1 MAYGFGYLISRISA
15 YVVSTGRRGV
25 ENVMY
30 SQEQMLKIIQEKNVE
45 FLRLQF
51 TDISGI
57 VKNVA
62 IPATQMGKALKSGI
76 SFDGSSIEGFARIQE
91 SDMVLRPDLSTFS
104 LLPWRSKDGSNEARL
119 ICDVHL
125 PNGKPFE
132 GDPRYVLRKQLEIA
146 KEMGFT
152 MNVGPELEFF
162 LFEKQNGGSA
172 TTPHDHGGYFDLGP
186 VDLAEDV
193 RREIVRALTQMGFT
207 IEASHHEVARGQ
219 HEIDFVY
226 DDALKNADKV
236 VTFKYVTKTIAM
248 QEGLRA
254 TFMPKPI
261 FGASGTGMHANI
273 SLFRGLENAFFDP
286 DTDLNIS
293 DLARF
298 FVGGLIEH
306 ACAIT
311 AIANPLI
318 NSYKRLVSGFEA
330 PVYITWSGPNRSSLI
345 RIPAGRGLSTRLEFR
360 SPDPTCNPYLTFA
373 VILAAGLDGIKRG
386 IDPGEPVDLNV
397 YHLTALERESMDIK
411 TLPANLKE
419 ALDYLEADKVIRVAL
434 GEHVY
439 ENIMRLGLSEWEAY
453 NTFVHPWEIE
463 RYINNY

>member
-1 MAYGFGYLISRISA
+1 
-15 YVVSTGRRGV
+15 
-25 ENVMY
+25 MY
-30 SQEQMLKIIQEKNVE
+30 SQEQVLKTIQEKNVE

-62 IPATQMGKALKSGI
+62 IPASQMGKALKSGI

-91 SDMVLRPDLSTFS
+91 SDMVLQPDLSTFS

-132 GDPRYVLRKQLEIA
+132 GDPRHVLRNQLEIA
-146 KEMGFT
+146 KEMGYK

-172 TTPHDHGGYFDLGP
+172 TVPHDFGGYFDLGP
-186 VDLAEDV
+186 LDLAEDV
-193 RREIVRALTQMGFT
+193 RREIIRALTQMDFT
-207 IEASHHEVARGQ
+207 IEASHHEVAKGQ

-248 QEGLRA
+248 REGLRA

-261 FGASGTGMHANI
+261 YGAAGTGMHANI
-273 SLFRGLENAFFDP
+273 SLFRGVENAFYDSEMP
-286 DTDLNIS
+286 LNIS

-373 VILAAGLDGIKRG
+373 VILAAGIDGIKRC
-386 IDPGEPVDLNV
+386 IDPGEAVDLNV
-397 YHLTALERESMDIK
+397 YELSAAERKSLGIR

-419 ALDYLEADKVIRVAL
+419 ALDYLEEDKVIRNAL
-434 GEHVY
+434 GEHVF
-439 ENIMRLGLSEWEAY
+439 ENIMRLGLLEWEAY
-453 NTFVHPWEIE
+453 NTYVHPWEVE
-463 RYINNY
+463 RYINIF

>member
-1 MAYGFGYLISRISA
+1 
-15 YVVSTGRRGV
+15 
-25 ENVMY
+25 MY
-30 SQEQMLKIIQEKNVE
+30 SQEQVLKTIQEKNVE

-62 IPATQMGKALKSGI
+62 IPASQMGKALKSGI

-91 SDMVLRPDLSTFS
+91 SDMVLQPDLSTFS

-132 GDPRYVLRKQLEIA
+132 GDPRHVLRNQLDIA
-146 KEMGFT
+146 KEMGYK

-172 TTPHDHGGYFDLGP
+172 TVPHDFGGYFDLGP
-186 VDLAEDV
+186 LDLAEDV
-193 RREIVRALTQMGFT
+193 RREIIRALTQMDFT
-207 IEASHHEVARGQ
+207 IEASHHEVAKGQ

-248 QEGLRA
+248 REGLRA

-261 FGASGTGMHANI
+261 YGAAGTGMHANI
-273 SLFRGLENAFFDP
+273 SLFRGVENAFYDSEMP
-286 DTDLNIS
+286 LNIS

-373 VILAAGLDGIKRG
+373 VILAAGIDGIKRC
-386 IDPGEPVDLNV
+386 IDPGDAVDLNV
-397 YHLTALERESMDIK
+397 YELSAAERKSLGIR

-419 ALDYLEADKVIRVAL
+419 ALDYLEEDKVIRSAL
-434 GEHVY
+434 GEHVF
-439 ENIMRLGLSEWEAY
+439 ENIMRLGLLEWEAY
-453 NTFVHPWEIE
+453 NTYVHPWEVE
-463 RYINNY
+463 RYINIF

>member
-1 MAYGFGYLISRISA
+1 
-15 YVVSTGRRGV
+15 
-25 ENVMY
+25 MY

-132 GDPRYVLRKQLEIA
+132 GDPRYVLSKQLEIA
-146 KEMGFT
+146 KEMGFK

-172 TTPHDHGGYFDLGP
+172 TTPHDYGGYFDLGP

-261 FGASGTGMHANI
+261 YGASGTGMHANI

-286 DTDLNIS
+286 DTDMNIS

>member
-1 MAYGFGYLISRISA
+1 MH
-15 YVVSTGRRGV
+15 
-25 ENVMY
+25 
-30 SQEQMLKIIQEKNVE
+30 SQEQVLKTIQEKNVE

-51 TDISGI
+51 SDIQGI

-62 IPATQMGKALKSGI
+62 IPTTQMGKALKSGI

-104 LLPWRSKDGSNEARL
+104 LLPWRTKDGSNEARL

-132 GDPRYVLRKQLEIA
+132 GDPRYVLKRQLEMA
-146 KEMGFT
+146 REMGYK

-172 TTPHDHGGYFDLGP
+172 TTPHDFGGYFDLGP

-193 RREIVRALTQMGFT
+193 RREIIRALTQMGFT

-248 QEGLRA
+248 REGLRA

-261 FGASGTGMHANI
+261 FGAAGTGMHVNI
-273 SLFRGLENAFFDP
+273 SLFRGDENAFYDP
-286 DTDLNIS
+286 QMPNNIS

-306 ACAIT
+306 ACAVT

-373 VILAAGLDGIKRG
+373 VILAAGMDGIKRG
-386 IDPGEPVDLNV
+386 IDPGDAVDLNV
-397 YHLTALERESMDIK
+397 YHLTEAERRSMGIK

-419 ALDYLEADKVIRVAL
+419 ALDYLEGDKVIRSAL
-434 GEHVY
+434 GEHVF
-439 ENIMRLGLSEWEAY
+439 ENVMRLGRLEWEAY
-453 NTFVHPWEIE
+453 NTYVHPWEVE
-463 RYINNY
+463 RYINLF

>member
-1 MAYGFGYLISRISA
+1 
-15 YVVSTGRRGV
+15 
-25 ENVMY
+25 MY

-62 IPATQMGKALKSGI
+62 IPATQMGKALKNGI

-146 KEMGFT
+146 KEMGFK

-172 TTPHDHGGYFDLGP
+172 TTPHDYGGYFDLGP

-261 FGASGTGMHANI
+261 YGASGTGMHANI

-286 DTDLNIS
+286 DTDMNIS

-419 ALDYLEADKVIRVAL
+419 ALDYLEADKVIREAL

>member
-1 MAYGFGYLISRISA
+1 MR
-15 YVVSTGRRGV
+15 
-25 ENVMY
+25 
-30 SQEQMLKIIQEKNVE
+30 SQEQVLKTIQEKNVE

-51 TDISGI
+51 SDIQGI

-62 IPATQMGKALKSGI
+62 IPATQMGKALKNGI

-104 LLPWRSKDGSNEARL
+104 LLPWRTKDGSNEARL

-132 GDPRYVLRKQLEIA
+132 GDPRNVLKRQLEMA
-146 KEMGFT
+146 REMGYK

-162 LFEKQNGGSA
+162 LFERQNGGSA
-172 TTPHDHGGYFDLGP
+172 TTPHDFGGYFDLGP

-193 RREIVRALTQMGFT
+193 RREIIRALTQMGFT

-248 QEGLRA
+248 REGLRA

-261 FGASGTGMHANI
+261 FGAAGTGMHVNI
-273 SLFRGLENAFFDP
+273 SLFRGDENAFYDP
-286 DTDLNIS
+286 QMPNNIS

-373 VILAAGLDGIKRG
+373 VILAAGLDGIKRS
-386 IDPGEPVDLNV
+386 IDPGDAVDLNV
-397 YHLTALERESMDIK
+397 YHLTEAERRSMGIK

-419 ALDYLEADKVIRVAL
+419 ALDYLEGDKVIRSAL
-434 GEHVY
+434 GEHVF
-439 ENIMRLGLSEWEAY
+439 ENAMRLGRLEWEAY
-453 NTFVHPWEIE
+453 NTYVHPWEVE
-463 RYINNY
+463 RYINLF

>member
-1 MAYGFGYLISRISA
+1 
-15 YVVSTGRRGV
+15 
-25 ENVMY
+25 MY

-51 TDISGI
+51 TDTSGI

-172 TTPHDHGGYFDLGP
+172 TTPHDYGGYFDLGP

-261 FGASGTGMHANI
+261 YGASGTGMHANI

-286 DTDLNIS
+286 DTDMNIS

-419 ALDYLEADKVIRVAL
+419 ALDYLEADEVIREAL

>member
-1 MAYGFGYLISRISA
+1 
-15 YVVSTGRRGV
+15 
-25 ENVMY
+25 MY

-62 IPATQMGKALKSGI
+62 IPATQMGKALKNGI

-261 FGASGTGMHANI
+261 YGASGTGMHANI

-286 DTDLNIS
+286 DTDMNIS

-397 YHLTALERESMDIK
+397 YHLTALERESMGIK

-419 ALDYLEADKVIRVAL
+419 ALDYLEADKVIREAL

>member
-1 MAYGFGYLISRISA
+1 
-15 YVVSTGRRGV
+15 
-25 ENVMY
+25 MY
-30 SQEQMLKIIQEKNVE
+30 SKEQVLKIVQEKNVE

-51 TDISGI
+51 TDISGV

-91 SDMVLRPDLSTFS
+91 SDMVLQPDLSTFNI
-104 LLPWRSKDGSNEARL
+104 LPWRTKDGSNEARL
-119 ICDVHL
+119 ICDVFL
-125 PNGKPFE
+125 PSGQPFE
-132 GDPRYVLRKQLEIA
+132 GDPRRVLRRQLEKA
-146 KEMGFT
+146 AEMGFS

-172 TTPHDHGGYFDLGP
+172 TIPHDFGGYFDLGP

-193 RREIVRALTQMGFT
+193 RREIIRALTQMNFT
-207 IEASHHEVARGQ
+207 IEASHHEVAKGQ

-226 DDALKNADKV
+226 DDALRNADKV

-248 QEGLRA
+248 REGLRA

-261 FGASGTGMHANI
+261 YGAAGTGMHANI
-273 SLFRGLENAFFDP
+273 SLFRGGENAFFDP
-286 DTDLNIS
+286 ETKSGIS

-373 VILAAGLDGIKRG
+373 VILAAGMDGIKRG
-386 IDPGEPVDLNV
+386 IDPGDPVDLNV
-397 YHLTALERESMDIK
+397 YHLSPEERKSMGIK

-419 ALDYLEADKVIRVAL
+419 ALDYLEADSVVRGAL
-434 GEHVY
+434 GEHVF
-439 ENIMRLGLSEWEAY
+439 ENIMRLGLLEWEAY

-463 RYINNY
+463 RYINQF

>member
-1 MAYGFGYLISRISA
+1 
-15 YVVSTGRRGV
+15 
-25 ENVMY
+25 MY
-30 SQEQMLKIIQEKNVE
+30 SQEQILEMIREQNIE

-62 IPATQMGKALKSGI
+62 IPTTQIGKALKSGI

-91 SDMVLRPDLSTFS
+91 SDMVLQPDLSTFS
-104 LLPWRSKDGSNEARL
+104 VLPWSNKDGSNEARV

-125 PNGKPFE
+125 PSGKPFP
-132 GDPRYVLRKQLEIA
+132 GDPRHVLRRQLDRA
-146 KEMGFT
+146 REMGFK

-172 TTPHDHGGYFDLGP
+172 TTPHDFGGYFDLGP
-186 VDLAEDV
+186 VDLAEGV
-193 RREIVRALTQMGFT
+193 RRDIVRALIQMGFT

-248 QEGLRA
+248 QNGLRA

-261 FGASGTGMHANI
+261 YGAAGTGMHANI
-273 SLFRGLENAFFDP
+273 SLFRGAENAFFDP
-286 DTDLNIS
+286 ETKWGIS

-306 ACAIT
+306 APAIT

-345 RIPAGRGLSTRLEFR
+345 RIPAGRGLSTRIEFR
-360 SPDPTCNPYLTFA
+360 SPDPSCNPYLTFS
-373 VILAAGLDGIKRG
+373 VILAAGLDGIQRG
-386 IDPGEPVDLNV
+386 IDPGDPVDLNV
-397 YHLTALERESMDIK
+397 YHLSPGERKAMGIA

-419 ALDYLEADKVIRVAL
+419 ALDCLEADKVIREAL
-434 GEHVY
+434 GEHVF
-439 ENIMRLGLSEWEAY
+439 ENIMRLGLLEWEAY
-453 NTFVHPWEIE
+453 NTFVHPWEVD
-463 RYINNY
+463 RYINQF

>member
-1 MAYGFGYLISRISA
+1 MH
-15 YVVSTGRRGV
+15 
-25 ENVMY
+25 
-30 SQEQMLKIIQEKNVE
+30 SQEQVLKTIQEKNVE

-51 TDISGI
+51 TDIQGI

-62 IPATQMGKALKSGI
+62 IPATQMGKALKNGI

-104 LLPWRSKDGSNEARL
+104 LLPWRTKDGSNEARL

-132 GDPRYVLRKQLEIA
+132 GDPRNVLKRQLEIA
-146 KEMGFT
+146 REMGYK

-172 TTPHDHGGYFDLGP
+172 TTPHDFGGYFDLGP

-248 QEGLRA
+248 REGLRA

-261 FGASGTGMHANI
+261 FGAAGTGMHVNI
-273 SLFRGLENAFFDP
+273 SLFRGDENAFYDP
-286 DTDLNIS
+286 QMPNNIS

-306 ACAIT
+306 ARAIT

-373 VILAAGLDGIKRG
+373 VILAAGLDGIKRS
-386 IDPGEPVDLNV
+386 IDPGDAVDLNV
-397 YHLTALERESMDIK
+397 YHLTEAERRSMGIK

-419 ALDYLEADKVIRVAL
+419 ALDYLEGDEVIRSAL
-434 GEHVY
+434 GEHVF
-439 ENIMRLGLSEWEAY
+439 ENVMRLGRLEWEAY
-453 NTFVHPWEIE
+453 NTYVHPWEVE
-463 RYINNY
+463 RYINLF

>member
-1 MAYGFGYLISRISA
+1 
-15 YVVSTGRRGV
+15 
-25 ENVMY
+25 MY
-30 SQEQMLKIIQEKNVE
+30 SQEQMLQTIQEKNVE

-62 IPATQMGKALKSGI
+62 IPVSQMGKALKSGI

-91 SDMVLRPDLSTFS
+91 SDMVLRPDLSTFCI
-104 LLPWRSKDGSNEARL
+104 LPWRSKDGSNEARL

-125 PNGKPFE
+125 PNGSPFE
-132 GDPRYVLRKQLEIA
+132 GDPRHVLRRQLAAA
-146 KEMGFT
+146 KEMGYR

-172 TTPHDHGGYFDLGP
+172 TTPHDFGGYFDLGP

-193 RREIVRALTQMGFT
+193 RREIVRALTQMDFT

-248 QEGLRA
+248 REGLRA

-261 FGASGTGMHANI
+261 YGAAGTGMHANI
-273 SLFRGLENAFFDP
+273 SLFRGEENAFYDP
-286 DTDLNIS
+286 GGANNIS

-386 IDPGEPVDLNV
+386 IDPGEAVDLNV
-397 YHLTALERESMDIK
+397 YHLSPAERKVMGIR

-419 ALDYLEADKVIRVAL
+419 ALDYLEQDKVIRGAL
-434 GEHVY
+434 GEHVF

-453 NTFVHPWEIE
+453 NTFVHSWEVE
-463 RYINNY
+463 RYINIF

>member
-1 MAYGFGYLISRISA
+1 
-15 YVVSTGRRGV
+15 
-25 ENVMY
+25 MY
-30 SQEQMLKIIQEKNVE
+30 SQEQMLQTIQEKNVE

-62 IPATQMGKALKSGI
+62 IPASQMGKALKSGI

-91 SDMVLRPDLSTFS
+91 SDMVLRPDLSTFCI
-104 LLPWRSKDGSNEARL
+104 LPWRSKDGSNEARL

-125 PNGKPFE
+125 PNGSPFE
-132 GDPRYVLRKQLEIA
+132 GDPRHVLRRQLAAA
-146 KEMGFT
+146 KEMGYR

-172 TTPHDHGGYFDLGP
+172 TTPHDFGGYFDLGP

-193 RREIVRALTQMGFT
+193 RREIVRALTQMDFT

-248 QEGLRA
+248 REGLRA

-261 FGASGTGMHANI
+261 YGAAGTGMHANI
-273 SLFRGLENAFFDP
+273 SLFRGEENAFYDP
-286 DTDLNIS
+286 GGVNNIS

-386 IDPGEPVDLNV
+386 IDPGEAVDLNV
-397 YHLTALERESMDIK
+397 YHLSPAERKAMGIR

-419 ALDYLEADKVIRVAL
+419 ALDYLEQDKVIRGAL
-434 GEHVY
+434 GEHVF

-453 NTFVHPWEIE
+453 NTFVHSWEVE
-463 RYINNY
+463 RYINIF

>member
-1 MAYGFGYLISRISA
+1 
-15 YVVSTGRRGV
+15 
-25 ENVMY
+25 MY
-30 SQEQMLKIIQEKNVE
+30 SQEQVLKIIQEKNVE

-51 TDISGI
+51 TDISGV

-62 IPATQMGKALKSGI
+62 IPVTQVGKALKSGI

-91 SDMVLRPDLSTFS
+91 SDMVLQPDLSTFT
-104 LLPWRSKDGSNEARL
+104 LLPWRTKDGSNEARM

-125 PNGKPFE
+125 PNGKPFG
-132 GDPRYVLRKQLEIA
+132 GDPRHVLRQQLEKA
-146 KEMGFT
+146 QEMGFS

-172 TTPHDHGGYFDLGP
+172 TIPHDFGGYFDLGP

-193 RREIVRALTQMGFT
+193 RREIIRALMQMGFT
-207 IEASHHEVARGQ
+207 VEASHHEVAKGQ

-226 DDALKNADKV
+226 DDALKNSDKV

-248 QEGLRA
+248 REGLRA

-261 FGASGTGMHANI
+261 YGAAGTGMHANI
-273 SLFRGLENAFFDP
+273 SLFRGQENAFFDP
-286 DTDLNIS
+286 ETNTGIS

-345 RIPAGRGLSTRLEFR
+345 RIPAGRGLSTRIEFR

-373 VILAAGLDGIKRG
+373 VILAAGMDGIKRG

-397 YHLTALERESMDIK
+397 YHLSPAERKAMGIK

-419 ALDYLEADKVIRVAL
+419 ALDYLEADKVVREAL
-434 GEHVY
+434 GEHVFN
-439 ENIMRLGLSEWEAY
+439 NIMRLGLLEWEAY
-453 NTFVHPWEIE
+453 NTHVHPWEIE
-463 RYINNY
+463 RYINRF

>member
-1 MAYGFGYLISRISA
+1 
-15 YVVSTGRRGV
+15 
-25 ENVMY
+25 MY

-51 TDISGI
+51 TDISVI

-62 IPATQMGKALKSGI
+62 IPATQMGKALKNGI

-146 KEMGFT
+146 KEMGFK

-172 TTPHDHGGYFDLGP
+172 TTPHDYGGYFDLGP

-261 FGASGTGMHANI
+261 YGASGTGMHANI

-286 DTDLNIS
+286 DTDMNIS

-419 ALDYLEADKVIRVAL
+419 ALDYLEADKVIREAL

-453 NTFVHPWEIE
+453 NTFVHPWEID

>member
-1 MAYGFGYLISRISA
+1 
-15 YVVSTGRRGV
+15 
-25 ENVMY
+25 MY
-30 SQEQMLKIIQEKNVE
+30 SQEQLLSTIQEKNVE
-45 FLRLQF
+45 FIRLQF
-51 TDISGI
+51 TDIQGI

-62 IPATQMGKALKSGI
+62 IPRTQLGKALKSGI

-91 SDMVLRPDLSTFS
+91 SDMVLRPDISTFS
-104 LLPWRSKDGSNEARL
+104 LLPWKSQEGFNEARF

-125 PNGKPFE
+125 PNGTPFE
-132 GDPRYVLRKQLEIA
+132 GDPRHVLRRQLERA
-146 KEMGFT
+146 REMGYS

-172 TTPHDHGGYFDLGP
+172 TTPHDFGGYFDLGP

-207 IEASHHEVARGQ
+207 IEASHHEVAKGQ

-248 QEGLRA
+248 KEGLRA

-261 FGASGTGMHANI
+261 YGAAGSGMHANV
-273 SLFRGLENAFFDP
+273 SLFRGDENVFYDP
-286 DTDLNIS
+286 EGQMNIS

-298 FVGGLIEH
+298 FVGGLLEH

-311 AIANPLI
+311 AVANPLI

-330 PVYITWSGPNRSSLI
+330 PVYISWSGPNRSSLI

-373 VILAAGLDGIKRG
+373 AILAAGLDGVRRG
-386 IDPGEPVDLNV
+386 IDPGDPVDLNV
-397 YHLTALERESMDIK
+397 YELSGAERKSLGIG

-419 ALDYLEADKVIRVAL
+419 ALDFLEEDRVVRDAL
-434 GEHVY
+434 GEHVF
-439 ENIMRLGLSEWEAY
+439 NNLVRLGNLEWDAY
-453 NTFVHPWEIE
+453 NTFVHSWEIE
-463 RYINNY
+463 RYINIF